1 MRASTPSTPRTGRGI
16 VSRAVLGAM
25 LVASVFLLAVLAW
38 HTFEVSAAAVSGPAP
53 ESPESI
59 WARALLVV
67 LIATAATYWY
77 PRRGKFT
84 GVGLVVGVC
93 AALVVGVLGFAT
105 YQPCMEGESAPFA
118 PVGWILGM
126 FTGDYPF
133 EGPGSRCAH
142 TFSPGFE
149 LARSLAVAVTAT
161 GAIGVVWLLA
171 RHWLDRWRVNLSGD
185 VDVVVGLSVR
195 TFALVQALVEQNGK
209 HRGRP
214 DWVDTRP
221 GWLASSPDGL
231 EQPAGYWWWWLTGLR
246 PGDLQKTLKK
256 PPTTVIIEA
265 DPNNALIAE
274 ARRVGALVVIGD
286 AADPELVRSV
296 VSRPRAW
303 MPRRTALR
311 RLYAVSDEQHRNL
324 EVWAAVCGVMSYPRL
339 ARHLEDLVPRIFVL
353 MDDTREA
360 RQWRLSQIQHL
371 GATPTAI
378 AAESGQDPPM
388 LVSDSITLD
397 GIASEL
403 VVERILP
410 QVQWL
415 AEHSVVPHVVLA
427 GEGSLAL
434 TILDELAWQLW
445 CRFEV
450 AHAADRGA
458 EAAWPKLAQVTL
470 CGPKASVRKKE
481 WDDLRAPWAFPD
493 AGRAK
498 ATLRLFTVSAEDAD
512 EEDVAANVLAREP
525 DSVAVFVDDR
535 EEYAAAASRLAR
547 RFLSA
552 HEGQPRVMLRCETGG
567 PAEPVVKGG
576 LLRFVPTLVRGD
588 ANGLALPP
596 YDSMTRLARQQ
607 HTVYRASH
615 GWAGGATSGRLPEQG
630 ARLTDVPW
638 EDLPKFFQEDN
649 VRQHWQVLSWFTQ
662 HAHTWQPI
670 TAQDV
675 ASCSRVWDWER
686 HLDEVAKREYAR
698 WSDLRQSHGW
708 WAGPAG
714 GRHDTSRIHPDLR
727 GWEAIDLD
735 FNERLIRA
743 ILNRMW
749 ATGLAP
755 TLADD
760 AEHVDGGHAMETVLE
775 V

>member
-1 MRASTPSTPRTGRGI
+1 
-16 VSRAVLGAM
+16 M
-25 LVASVFLLAVLAW
+25 LVSSVFLLAVLAW

-84 GVGLVVGVC
+84 GVGLAVGVC

-171 RHWLDRWRVNLSGD
+171 RHWLDRWRSGLVRYVMAGLHLD
-185 VDVVVGLSVR
+185 VPRTASQQATAGVEVGR
-195 TFALVQALVEQNGK
+195 EMA
-209 HRGRP
+209 R
-214 DWVDTRP
+214 
-221 GWLASSPDGL
+221 
-231 EQPAGYWWWWLTGLR
+231 LR

-265 DPNNALIAE
+265 DPNNPLIAE

-353 MDDTREA
+353 MDDAREA

-371 GATPTAI
+371 GATATPI

-576 LLRFVPTLVRGD
+576 LLRFVPTLVRSD

-714 GRHDTSRIHPDLR
+714 GRHDASRIHPDLR

-735 FNERLIRA
+735 FNERLIVA

-760 AEHVDGGHAMETVLE
+760 AEYVDAGHAMEAVLE

>member
-1 MRASTPSTPRTGRGI
+1 MSTSRTGPGI
-16 VSRAVLGAM
+16 VSRMVLGALM
-25 LVASVFLLAVLAW
+25 VASLLLLAVLAW
-38 HTFEVSAAAVSGPAP
+38 HTFKASAAAVSGPIP
-53 ESPESI
+53 EHPENI
-59 WARALLVV
+59 WARTLLVV

-84 GVGLVVGVC
+84 GAGLVVGVC
-93 AALVVGVLGFAT
+93 TALVVAVLGFAT
-105 YQPCMEGESAPFA
+105 YRPCMEGETAPFA

-133 EGPGSRCAH
+133 EGPGSVCAH
-142 TFSPGFE
+142 AFSPGFE
-149 LARSLAVAVTAT
+149 LARSLAVVVTAS
-161 GAIGVVWLLA
+161 GAVGVVWLLA
-171 RHWLDRWRVNLSGD
+171 RHWLDRWRVDLSGD
-185 VDVVVGLSVR
+185 VDVVVGLSAR
-195 TFALVQALVEQNGK
+195 TFPLVQALVDQNGK

-221 GWLASSPDGL
+221 GWLARRPDGV
-231 EQPAGYWWWWLTGLR
+231 EQSAGYWWWWLTGLR
-246 PGDLQKTLKK
+246 PGDLQKALKL

-265 DPNNALIAE
+265 DPSNPLIAE
-274 ARRVGALVVIGD
+274 ARRIGALVVIGD
-286 AADPELVRSV
+286 AADPELVRAV

-311 RLYAVSDEQHRNL
+311 RFYAVSDEQHRNL
-324 EVWAAVCGVMSYPRL
+324 EVWESVCRVMSCPRL
-339 ARHLEDLVPRIFVL
+339 ERHLEDLVPRIFVL
-353 MDDTREA
+353 MDDAREA

-371 GATPTAI
+371 GATPTSNAG
-378 AAESGQDPPM
+378 SGQDPPM

-403 VVERILP
+403 VVDRILP
-410 QVQWL
+410 QTQWL
-415 AEHSVVPHVVLA
+415 AEHSIVPHVVLA

-458 EAAWPKLAQVTL
+458 EAARPKLARVTL

-493 AGRAK
+493 APK
-498 ATLRLFTVSAEDAD
+498 AALRLFTVSAEDGD

-535 EEYAAAASRLAR
+535 QEYAAAASRLAR
-547 RFLSA
+547 RFLGA
-552 HEGQPRVMLRCETGG
+552 HEGQPRAMLRCDTGA

-576 LLRFVPTLVRGD
+576 LLRFVPTLVRSD
-588 ANGLALPP
+588 AKGLALPP

-615 GWAGGATSGRLPEQG
+615 GWPGGATSARMPKQCS
-630 ARLTDVPW
+630 RLTDVPW
-638 EDLPKFFQEDN
+638 EDLPKFFEEDN

-670 TAQDV
+670 TAQDTANRSPV
-675 ASCSRVWDWER
+675 RDWET
-686 HLDEVAKREYAR
+686 HLGEVARGEYAR
-698 WSDLRQSHGW
+698 WSDLRLSHGW
-708 WAGPAG
+708 WSSPVD

-735 FNERLIRA
+735 FNERLIIA

-749 ATGLAP
+749 ATGLVP
-755 TLADD
+755 TLDD
-760 AEHVDGGHAMETVLE
+760 SGTPSPVPPPP
-775 V
+775 